1 MTKNEL
7 PGNRV
12 AYTSGEVAGE
22 GSLDRNQQ
30 LTEISL
36 PQLTSTRIQSH
47 QYVYETTKVGQ
58 WGFLTARSQK
68 EYINVYCINLFL
80 LGCSK
85 LRGKCTFDRR
95 TR

>member
-12 AYTSGEVAGE
+12 AYASGEVAGE

-36 PQLTSTRIQSH
+36 PHSLPPASKSH
-47 QYVYETTKVGQ
+47 QYVYETTKVGSGISLQ
-58 WGFLTARSQK
+58 LDHKRNISMYTALTYSYWAVA
-68 EYINVYCINLFL
+68 N
-80 LGCSK
+80 
-85 LRGKCTFDRR
+85 
-95 TR
+95 